1 MCGSIV
7 VNSCQ
12 IELARKDQ
20 RMLKDEVMI
29 FFEAGLGSRNKVGPI
44 RLIIL
49 AGTYSIN
56 EFNEKNSGSNFILK
70 TKLEGTQVL
79 GINLIITEYY
89 THIASNILFHVLGLS
104 SLFEKCM
111 QKSMLASGSYQT
123 SLDESFITTLYA
135 DQ

>member
-1 MCGSIV
+1 MKKGKILTYASYKKQFELYIKMCGSIV
-7 VNSCQ
+7 VNSSQ

-89 THIASNILFHVLGLS
+89 THIASNILFHALGLS

-111 QKSMLASGSYQT
+111 
-123 SLDESFITTLYA
+123 
-135 DQ
+135 